1 MASSARRFATATI
14 VAVVGLTLAACN
26 ANNGGTAGA
35 SGGSTTGTP
44 VVGGTL
50 NMLGAG
56 DVDYMDP
63 NISYYSVGYLNLRM
77 WSRQL
82 FTYPADPGGKNTA
95 PVADLATTIPT
106 AANGGISADGKTY
119 TIKIRPGAQ
128 WNTSPA
134 RQVTAADMVLGVKR
148 TANPVQPF
156 GGTPD
161 FANLIVGYK
170 AFADGFTK
178 VAKTPTAIADY
189 INKTPLPGV
198 VAKDQTTV
206 VFKLT
211 QPASYFVD
219 MLTLP
224 AFSPAP
230 VEVLKYLLTSTELGN
245 NFPSDGPYK
254 VDSWVPTK
262 SVNYSRNP
270 AWNASTDPV
279 RKAYVDKVVVNE
291 TTSQD
296 SVQQQLQTGTPSA
309 DLEWD
314 VVPPPSQIPALQAKK
329 DPNLNLGDTASSNPY
344 VVYNTASPNN
354 NKALANPKVR
364 QALSFAINRDHIL
377 QVLGGPTLNPPL
389 THVLPDVIVGS
400 KQIDP
405 YPYNPDKAKQL
416 LAEAYFPHLT
426 LKFLYRNATEG
437 SSKSF
442 QTIQQD
448 LSKVGITVVG
458 VPSPNADFYVK
469 YLQVPSVAQR
479 GVWDVSLVEAGSRLV
494 RQRGRVLLQPAVLG
508 SAVLPAGGQ
517 QLRPLQQP
525 GGQRPDRSGGRGT
538 DHRRGG
544 RTVGQGGRP
553 GDGGRGVLPA
563 HQQQAGELPRR
574 AGEQRGLRPVAA
586 ELRPGERLA
595 DQGQAGLIDGSTRS
609 PRPPGLVRHP
619 GRHRPRRPGAV
630 LQC

>member
-1 MASSARRFATATI
+1 MASSARRLATATI

-26 ANNGGTAGA
+26 ADNGGTAGA

-44 VVGGTL
+44 VAGGTL

-82 FTYPADPGGKNTA
+82 FTYPAEPGGKNTA

-178 VAKTPTAIADY
+178 VAKTPAAIADY

-219 MLTLP
+219 MLTLS

-230 VEVLKYLLTSTELGN
+230 AEVLKYMPASTELGN

-314 VVPPPSQIPALQAKK
+314 VAPPPSQIPALQAKK
-329 DPNLNLGDTASSNPY
+329 DPNLSLGDTASSNPY

-416 LAEAYFPHLT
+416 LAEAGFPHLT

-479 GVWDVSLVEAGSRLV
+479 GVWDVSLAGWGADWYGNAAVSFFNPLFS
-494 RQRGRVLLQPAVLG
+494 GQPSFPPVG
-508 SAVLPAGGQ
+508 SNFGLYNSPAANA
-517 QLRPLQQP
+517 LI
-525 GGQRPDRSGGRGT
+525 
-538 DHRRGG
+538 
-544 RTVGQGGRP
+544 
-553 GDGGRGVLPA
+553 A
-563 HQQQAGELPRR
+563 QA
-574 AGEQRGLRPVAA
+574 VAA
-586 ELRPGERLA
+586 PTTDAAAALWAKA
-595 DQGQAGLIDGSTRS
+595 DAQVMADAAFYPLTNNKQANYHAEQVNNAVYVPSLQNFDPTNVWLTKGKQG
-609 PRPPGLVRHP
+609 
-619 GRHRPRRPGAV
+619 
-630 LQC
+630 